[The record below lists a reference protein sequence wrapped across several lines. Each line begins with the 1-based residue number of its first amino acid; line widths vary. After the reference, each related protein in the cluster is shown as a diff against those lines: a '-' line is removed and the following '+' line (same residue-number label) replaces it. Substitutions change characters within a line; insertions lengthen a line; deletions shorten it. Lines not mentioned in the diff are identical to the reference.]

1 MILKYENIVI
11 GSSLSALLFAAQN
24 FFPVVFSD
32 FRKPF
37 RFDYFEPEQDLSFLK
52 LPQDLR
58 PKSLTT
64 FNGPIDVGVAK
75 YLVWER
81 MMFLLSI
88 RGHIPLSNL
97 CSSIRAS
104 DNMISCH
111 NEYSKI
117 AEIRFDNCYYF
128 GDDNTQGLLQQKVL
142 DNYEYICYDWIAF
155 NKGGKHD
162 IDFFETSDDLVKQV
176 WFYPSDRID
185 GNTAVKD
192 ACIVSSLN
200 SAQLKDFNYSETF
213 ARFKLIHELESRGL
227 KGLFNGYDKH
237 GNPKHYKFKTTHM
250 HRKTHVNDEAG
261 EPRVEGVQIAQFNTK
276 SLFKNI
282 PQICMEYDRLLRC

>member
-1 MILKYENIVI
+1 
-11 GSSLSALLFAAQN
+11 
-24 FFPVVFSD
+24 
-32 FRKPF
+32 
-37 RFDYFEPEQDLSFLK
+37 
-52 LPQDLR
+52 
-58 PKSLTT
+58 
-64 FNGPIDVGVAK
+64 
-75 YLVWER
+75 
-81 MMFLLSI
+81 
-88 RGHIPLSNL
+88 
-97 CSSIRAS
+97 
-104 DNMISCH
+104 MISCH